1 MIKIFGLAV
10 VGAVT
15 FILLKKYS
23 PEFTVLFE
31 TGAAIFVFL
40 FVYPHL
46 CELIDVVKT
55 YGEGSGISS
64 EYINIIIK
72 ALGIS
77 IVTQFSSDMCKDA
90 GETAIASKVELAGR
104 VLIISLSI
112 PIISTL
118 LETMIKLLLSRKNEY
133 STEDCRE
140 VLEKAKKGVYRF
152 AHPLPYSSAF
162 TCYLRRFGCFS
173 CSRYCGKG

>member
-31 TGAAIFVFL
+31 TGAAIFIFL

-46 CELIDVVKT
+46 CEFIDVVKT
-55 YGEGSGISS
+55 YGNDSGISS

-90 GETAIASKVELAGR
+90 GETALATKTEFAGKMIMMAS
-104 VLIISLSI
+104 VL
-112 PIISTL
+112 PIIKTL
-118 LETMIKLLLSRKNEY
+118 FELT
-133 STEDCRE
+133 
-140 VLEKAKKGVYRF
+140 
-152 AHPLPYSSAF
+152 
-162 TCYLRRFGCFS
+162 LRIIDAG
-173 CSRYCGKG
+173 